1 MCSTT
6 YRRKIATFDFI
17 CDTILPKM
25 KIQASVQH
33 TDNKNQR
40 WPHHAAL
47 PMLKQKTQSNT
58 RSTMQKGQ
66 PKNRRPKI
74 QLQQESNEQ
83 NRAEHTWRTKIVPTQ
98 IVNTP
103 NNEQHG
109 QRIQGGLFRA
119 EVGERTKN
127 AKNNFATKKR
137 NRMNLQKGPRN
148 NIGPGQ

>member
-1 MCSTT
+1 
-6 YRRKIATFDFI
+6 
-17 CDTILPKM
+17 M

-109 QRIQGGLFRA
+109 QRIRGGLFRA
-119 EVGERTKN
+119 EVGEENKERQEQLCDQEVKQN
-127 AKNNFATKKR
+127 ESAKGAKKQQGSKR
-137 NRMNLQKGPRN
+137 
-148 NIGPGQ
+148 